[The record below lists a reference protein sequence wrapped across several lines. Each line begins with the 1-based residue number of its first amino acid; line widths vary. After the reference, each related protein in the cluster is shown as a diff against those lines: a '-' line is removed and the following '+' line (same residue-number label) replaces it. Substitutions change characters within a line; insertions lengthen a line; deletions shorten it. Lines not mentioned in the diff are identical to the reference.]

1 MYNWKQ
7 RSVVSK
13 NYDAISGERFILNWD
28 IERFYMCHMFVRSVD
43 HDGSTKDE
51 FN

>member
-13 NYDAISGERFILNWD
+13 NYDAISGERFILNRD
-28 IERFYMCHMFVRSVD
+28 IERFYVSHVRSVSRP
-43 HDGSTKDE
+43 GRIDE
-51 FN
+51 GRI